1 MKKIL
6 YLLITFLML
15 TNAFAQIIQPVKWKS
30 KVEKISETE
39 FNLILNGT
47 IDKDWHV
54 YSQFTPE
61 DGPLPMVL
69 NFKDQNRNFELLG
82 KAQESPYKKLFNDI
96 FGVDEYY
103 FEHNVTIKQKVKIL
117 NPKYSKIKLNLEY
130 QVCKTSCINENKDL
144 VFDIPAVSNI
154 VVATADTVK
163 IKEEQVFSTSV
174 DTSKVAATIQQAAP
188 KVLKSVKVPTVVKLE
203 VKTVDLIF
211 VPVS

>member
-1 MKKIL
+1 
-6 YLLITFLML
+6 ML

-144 VFDIPAVSNI
+144 VFDIPAFSIASSNTI
-154 VVATADTVK
+154 V
-163 IKEEQVFSTSV
+163 IPLMCS
-174 DTSKVAATIQQAAP
+174 
-188 KVLKSVKVPTVVKLE
+188 LE
-203 VKTVDLIF
+203 AISGTTPPYCL
-211 VPVS
+211 